1 MSYEDAVYY
10 YVCGGIIVFF
20 ITLVYKCNEW
30 MMYDEFKIDHIDW
43 LAIVTTGVF
52 WPVYAVKY
60 GLKLLTAMLNRLLYD
75 IIHW

>member
-1 MSYEDAVYY
+1 MSLADIAYY

-20 ITLVYKCNEW
+20 ITFIYESNV
-30 MMYDEFKIDHIDW
+30 KIDHIDW
-43 LAIVTTGVF
+43 VSIVTTGVF

-60 GLKLLTAMLNRLLYD
+60 GLKLLTVMLNRLIYD